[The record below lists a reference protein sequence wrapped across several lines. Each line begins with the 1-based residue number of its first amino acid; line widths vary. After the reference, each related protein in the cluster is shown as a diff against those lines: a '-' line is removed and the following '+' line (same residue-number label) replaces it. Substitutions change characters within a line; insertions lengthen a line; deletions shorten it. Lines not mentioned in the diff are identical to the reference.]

1 MMNKAMELRTMN
13 NPEYATVVNDQGQI
27 PQQQQMTGNSSPLT
41 NGLSHST
48 ENGTGN
54 GIAEYRHVSA
64 HARFGEQPPP
74 YSAVVT
80 QNQFTNVGQ
89 NSNGH
94 GPDVQVRHHLL
105 CS

>member
-1 MMNKAMELRTMN
+1 MN
-13 NPEYATVVNDQGQI
+13 NPEYATVVSDQGQL
-27 PQQQQMTGNSSPLT
+27 PQQQHVNGNSSPQT
-41 NGLSHST
+41 NGLGHQT

-54 GIAEYRHVSA
+54 GSAGYRHVTA

-94 GPDVQVRHHLL
+94 GPDVPVRRHSSLL
-105 CS
+105 RNVLFLLVSY